1 MSDQP
6 DETRATGDDGD
17 LGPMPEPQIEPGEPN
32 PGGADATPDS
42 DGVDGETAEADPAP
56 RDLDPNLNPAVEDAM
71 PEEMKQTEDTE
82 TEATR
87 SEDGETETDAEDE
100 SPA

>member
-1 MSDQP
+1 M
-6 DETRATGDDGD
+6 TRKD
-17 LGPMPEPQIEPGEPN
+17 LGPQPDPEIEPGEPN
-32 PGGADATPDS
+32 PGGVDAVDAG
-42 DGVDGETAEADPAP
+42 DGVDGERARPDPDIP
-56 RDLDPNLNPAVEDAM
+56 DLDPESNPAVEDAL

-87 SEDGETETDAEDE
+87 SDDGKADTAGEEE